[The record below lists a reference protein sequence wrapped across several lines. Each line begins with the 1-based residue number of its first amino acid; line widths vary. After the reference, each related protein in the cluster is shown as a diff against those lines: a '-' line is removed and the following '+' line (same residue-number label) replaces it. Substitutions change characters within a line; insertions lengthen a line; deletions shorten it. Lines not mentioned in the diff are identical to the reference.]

1 MEKEKLKR
9 IFEFLEEKGEH
20 NAPFKWKLI
29 NNKPFAEED
38 LYIDGDL
45 DLKYLDIKSL
55 PEGLEVGGDLLLHST
70 NIEFLP
76 EGLKV
81 GGDLNLFYCQ
91 KLKSLPKGLEV
102 GGLLWLHWSG
112 LKNYSN
118 DEIIKMIKPGII
130 KGEIL
135 R

>member
-102 GGLLWLHWSG
+102 GGFIVIRHTPLREYWDYELR
-112 LKNYSN
+112 
-118 DEIIKMIKPGII
+118 EMIKPGFI
-130 KGEIL
+130 KGEIF